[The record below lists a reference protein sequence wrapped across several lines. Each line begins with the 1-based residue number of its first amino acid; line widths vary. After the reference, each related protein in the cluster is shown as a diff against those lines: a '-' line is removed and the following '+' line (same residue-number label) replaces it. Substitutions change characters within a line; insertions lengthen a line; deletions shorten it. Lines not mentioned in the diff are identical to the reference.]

1 MAKRILV
8 PLDEAVHAETVIEAV
23 AALAR
28 GAGATIRLLHVAP
41 TPDNVLDEER
51 HILACA
57 DQEGARPEIEA
68 LDYLRR
74 AAAGIGDVA
83 VECAVRFGDPVR
95 EILEDAEAWQTDL
108 IAMATR
114 GRGSLSRVLL
124 GSVAEQVFRRAAAPV
139 MLVRAEHERPA

>member
-8 PLDEAVHAETVIEAV
+8 PLDEAVHAESVIEAV

-41 TPDNVLDEER
+41 TPDNVLDEEGR
-51 HILACA
+51 VLSYA
-57 DQEGARPEIEA
+57 DQEGARLEVEA

-74 AAAGIGDVA
+74 AAAVIEGVP
-83 VECAVRFGDPVR
+83 VECTVRFGDPVR
-95 EILEDAEAWQTDL
+95 EILEDAEAWHTDL

-139 MLVRAEHERPA
+139 MLVRAAHERPA

>member
-8 PLDEAVHAETVIEAV
+8 PLDEAVQAETVIEAV

-41 TPDNVLDEER
+41 PPDNVLDEER
-51 HILACA
+51 RILAYA
-57 DQEGARPEIEA
+57 DQEGERLEIEA

-74 AAAGIGDVA
+74 ASAGIGDVA
-83 VECAVRFGDPVR
+83 VECAVRFGNPVR
-95 EILEDAEAWQTDL
+95 EILEDAEAWQADL

-124 GSVAEQVFRRAAAPV
+124 GSVAEHVFRRSTAPV
-139 MLVRAEHERPA
+139 MLVRAAHERPA

>member
-8 PLDEAVHAETVIEAV
+8 PLDEAVPAETVIEAV
-23 AALAR
+23 AVLAR

-41 TPDNVLDEER
+41 TPDNVLDDEGR
-51 HILACA
+51 ILAYA
-57 DQEGARPEIEA
+57 DQEGARLEIEA

-74 AAAGIGDVA
+74 AAAVIGDVA

-95 EILEDAEAWQTDL
+95 EILEDAEAWEADL

-114 GRGSLSRVLL
+114 GRGSLSLVLL
-124 GSVAEQVFRRAAAPV
+124 GSVAEHVFRRSTAPV
-139 MLVRAEHERPA
+139 MLVRAAHGRPA

>member
-8 PLDEAVHAETVIEAV
+8 PLDEAVQAETVIEAV

-41 TPDNVLDEER
+41 PPDNVLDEER
-51 HILACA
+51 RILAYA
-57 DQEGARPEIEA
+57 DQEGERLEIEA

-74 AAAGIGDVA
+74 ASAVIGDVA
-83 VECAVRFGDPVR
+83 VECARFGNPVR
-95 EILEDAEAWQTDL
+95 EILEDAEAWQADL

-124 GSVAEQVFRRAAAPV
+124 GSVAEHVFRRSTAPV
-139 MLVRAEHERPA
+139 MLVRAAHERPA

>member
-8 PLDEAVHAETVIEAV
+8 PLDEAVQAETVIEAV

-28 GAGATIRLLHVAP
+28 GAGATIRVLHVAP
-41 TPDNVLDEER
+41 PPDNVLDEEGR
-51 HILACA
+51 ILAYA
-57 DQEGARPEIEA
+57 DQEGERLEIEA

-74 AAAGIGDVA
+74 ASAGIGDVT
-83 VECAVRFGDPVR
+83 VECAVRFGNPER
-95 EILEDAEAWQTDL
+95 EILEDAEAWQADL

-124 GSVAEQVFRRAAAPV
+124 GSVAEAVFRRSTAPV
-139 MLVRAEHERPA
+139 MLVRAAHERPA